1 MITILFT
8 ILCSILITLFF
19 LLIPNKS
26 NITDL
31 FMIPLLACIILKFCI
46 GDWDY
51 GSKYSW
57 SDILFFV
64 TIILASILTIKILK
78 INNN

>member
-1 MITILFT
+1 MIAILFT

-31 FMIPLLACIILKFCI
+31 FMIPLIACLILKYSI
-46 GDWDY
+46 GDWDI

-57 SDILFFV
+57 SDVLYFII
-64 TIILASILTIKILK
+64 IILTSILTIKILK
-78 INNN
+78 